1 MMQAAEEFFAD
12 LEKTSEHVS
21 GPPLTDGGGDVDG
34 LGDGRGTTAP
44 TCDPGGEDCRGTGER
59 TEGAVDGL
67 RWVGMWAGLFT
78 TF

>member
-1 MMQAAEEFFAD
+1 MEAAEEFFANI
-12 LEKTSEHVS
+12 EEPSEHVS

-34 LGDGRGTTAP
+34 LAAGRGTTAP
-44 TCDPGGEDCRGTGER
+44 TCDPGGEDWRRTGER

-67 RWVGMWAGLFT
+67 RWVVMRAGLPT

>member
-12 LEKTSEHVS
+12 LEETSEHVS
-21 GPPLTDGGGDVDG
+21 GPPLTDGGVTWMA
-34 LGDGRGTTAP
+34 LP
-44 TCDPGGEDCRGTGER
+44 TEGARQRRRVIRAEDCLGTGEW

-67 RWVGMWAGLFT
+67 RWVGMRAGLLT